1 MGAYTKI
8 IRIFFI
14 AFMFCTLSSCVKEKT
29 LGLKNIYKTE
39 YKIHYASGSIRYHVA
54 YTCSE
59 PVACSFNGTN
69 YLLEK
74 DKDEEIVST
83 TAQIEILSITKYDK
97 AGNAQIII
105 KNEKL

>member
-8 IRIFFI
+8 GRIIF
-14 AFMFCTLSSCVKEKT
+14 AASMFCMMSSCVKEKT
-29 LGLKNIYKTE
+29 IGLKNVYKTE
-39 YKIHYASGSIRYHVA
+39 YRIHYASGSARYHVA
-54 YTCSE
+54 YTDSE

-83 TAQIEILSITKYDK
+83 TAQIEVVKITKYDND
-97 AGNAQIII
+97 GNPQIVI
-105 KNEKL
+105 E